1 MHGTLPQRNFNYL
14 TPETKTS
21 GKTTQADRV
30 LLSYINVPLSSNIV
44 QLSSNIVPLRSD
56 NIPLSF
62 NNVLL
67 HSKNEILLSNDFT
80 KCSPRSSIEMFT
92 LYYYGDLHCTLYI
105 TI

>member
-1 MHGTLPQRNFNYL
+1 MENIEYL
-14 TPETKTS
+14 FSFVLFSTS

-30 LLSYINVPLSSNIV
+30 LLSYINVPLISNIV

-80 KCSPRSSIEMFT
+80 LSCKYAPIKF
-92 LYYYGDLHCTLYI
+92 
-105 TI
+105 